1 MHLKEPGF
9 TYSACRPFTKHPERI
24 LKFRETG
31 SLKDL
36 YRSELDKA
44 CFAHDAVYS
53 DSTDLA
59 KRTISNKILQDGA
72 DEIAINRNYDGYQR
86 ALKSMVYNFFD
97 KKAGLGIS
105 VNEKL
110 AEELHEKV
118 F

>member
-9 TYSACRPFTKHPERI
+9 TCSACGPFTKHPKRI

-31 SLKDL
+31 SLKQL
-36 YRSELDKA
+36 YRSELDKV

-53 DSTDLA
+53 YSTGLA
-59 KRTISNKILQDGA
+59 KRIISNKVLQDGA

-86 ALKSMVYNFFD
+86 ALTSMVYKFFD

-105 VNEKL
+105 VNEKP
-110 AEELHEKV
+110 AKELHKTA